1 MENYYLKSFDDKF
14 NFDSYYLKN
23 QASKNVSWLT
33 RQSIKNY
40 QFGSGLGNNL
50 LQRFKSWVKPLYE
63 THILP
68 FLKSGVKSVGKEAV
82 NTVEKI
88 VFDTIFGNSNIE
100 NVVENRISEGIIN
113 VKNKI
118 KIKE

>member
-1 MENYYLKSFDDKF
+1 
-14 NFDSYYLKN
+14 
-23 QASKNVSWLT
+23 
-33 RQSIKNY
+33 
-40 QFGSGLGNNL
+40 
-50 LQRFKSWVKPLYE
+50 VKPLYE

-88 VFDTIFGNSNIE
+88 VFDTILGNSNIE
-100 NVVENRISEGIIN
+100 NVVENRISEGITN

-118 KIKE
+118 KNKRIDNKKRRRDIFD